1 MAARARTRALRRIVA
16 LALGL
21 AACAAWA
28 LTCAHA
34 PSPPVAVSATPV
46 VIVPYKIAGGGEIRF
61 TVQPRYA
68 VGGPVSFDLDI
79 TAGSQQVIGPLSGI
93 VLESDLAGEQ
103 TVRHLPPSD
112 LDTLEVPPGG
122 KAHGSVTW
130 DGKRDDGSAVPGA
143 TFSLALDFIVGGD
156 NIRLGTTI
164 EVR

>member
-1 MAARARTRALRRIVA
+1 LRRIIA

-21 AACAAWA
+21 AACAPWA
-28 LTCAHA
+28 LACARPPA
-34 PSPPVAVSATPV
+34 PSATTSAPAA
-46 VIVPYKIAGGGEIRF
+46 VIVPYKVAGGGEIRF
-61 TVQPRYA
+61 TVKPRYP
-68 VGGPVSFDLDI
+68 VGGPVIFDLDI
-79 TAGSQQVIGPLSGI
+79 TAGAQQVLGPLSGI

-103 TVRHLPPSD
+103 TVRHLKPSD
-112 LDTLEVPPGG
+112 LETLEVPAGG

-130 DGKRDDGSAVPGA
+130 DGKRDDGFAVPAA